1 MRLNIWSM
9 HVMTSKWQGRKVQE
23 RAINKFSFLSHENGQ
38 IQREITKEK
47 ALKRIST
54 LPSGFHLTFNWTRH
68 FASHAYFTIKG
79 RRHLKYYPKIHPCYG
94 NSINITWQLEEAL
107 DPLLMLYLWHQCFRS
122 ELLHEIINAF
132 WPRRA
137 TPLFARTTTN
147 NVLIIPK

>member
-1 MRLNIWSM
+1 M

-122 ELLHEIINAF
+122 LMSNCYMRSLTHFDREE
-132 WPRRA
+132 R
-137 TPLFARTTTN
+137 PLC
-147 NVLIIPK
+147 LPEQPQIMC